1 LRQPL
6 FDFLRSRRG
15 APPRSREILEHI
27 TRTIP
32 EPASGEDRCCIA
44 IAALSLAAA
53 MAELDRPKSPL

>member
-1 LRQPL
+1 MHEVRP
-6 FDFLRSRRG
+6 
-15 APPRSREILEHI
+15 I

-53 MAELDRPKSPL
+53 MAELDRPDLARALRAGIAMLIVTA